1 MTILRRRHR
10 CTMAVALTGLAMA
23 LSAASCSSRAPSF
36 EAQLEAIVDPYQFS
50 IVGWSTSALLQGDEP
65 LEESL
70 PWGAGD
76 PQAAG
81 IVLDYF
87 TLSSQVR
94 SVQAAID
101 RAPAGEPSS
110 VTSARMQE
118 LDDLL
123 HRKETLRD
131 TVELLI
137 GRQVRATL
145 RDLEIYHPLDRAL
158 PIRAAFPPLNFELEE
173 LPHLLIISPRERI
186 ERIAEV
192 MLIQDLDAEAIAA
205 VEGRCDALGVS
216 SLVLDLGGFGGTF
229 PTFVADDASLEWTI
243 PTVVEE
249 WLHQYL
255 AFTPLGSQ
263 LVLGYLRLLEN
274 PDAAALNETV
284 AGIVSEE
291 VGQAVLERYYP
302 AYARRLQAAVTEAPP
317 PDPEA
322 FDFNQAMREIR
333 LTVDALLAAGQVEQ
347 AELLMEERRQALLA
361 QGYYIRKLNQAYFAF
376 YGTYAAEPTSVDP
389 LGDQVRELRER
400 SPSLRTFLHMASRW
414 TSREDV
420 TEALATP
427 AMALQPPFSAAG

>member
-1 MTILRRRHR
+1 MTIPRRRHR
-10 CTMAVALTGLAMA
+10 RIMAVAFVGLAMA
-23 LSAASCSSRAPSF
+23 VSAAACSSRAHSF

-50 IVGWSTSALLQGDEP
+50 IVAWSAGALLRGDEP

-70 PWGAGD
+70 RWGPGD
-76 PQAAG
+76 PEAARV
-81 IVLDYF
+81 VLDYF
-87 TLSSQVR
+87 ALSSQAR
-94 SVQAAID
+94 SVQAAVD

-110 VTSARMQE
+110 VTSARIQE
-118 LDDLL
+118 MDDLL
-123 HRKETLRD
+123 YRKEALSD

-137 GRQVRATL
+137 GRQVGATL
-145 RDLEIYHPLDRAL
+145 KDLEIYHPLDRAL
-158 PIRAAFPPLNFELEE
+158 PIRAAFPPLSFELEE

-192 MLIQDLDAEAIAA
+192 MLIQDLDAEAIDAI
-205 VEGRCDALGVS
+205 EGRCDALGVS

-255 AFTPLGSQ
+255 AFTPLGFQ

-302 AYARRLQAAVTEAPP
+302 AYARRLQAGVTEAPP
-317 PDPEA
+317 PDPGA
-322 FDFNQAMREIR
+322 FDFNQEMREIR
-333 LTVDALLAAGQVEQ
+333 LTVDALLAAGQAEQ
-347 AELLMEERRQALLA
+347 AERLMEERRQALLA
-361 QGYYIRKLNQAYFAF
+361 QGYFIRKLNQAYFAF

-389 LGDQVRELRER
+389 LGEQVRELRKR
-400 SPSLRTFLHMASRW
+400 SPSLPAFLRMASHW

-427 AMALQPPFSAAG
+427 AMAVQSPFAAAG